1 MANILLIE
9 DNHHNQT
16 VFTATLRHHQHR
28 VTLAGDGEE
37 AIEILES
44 MIPELIIL
52 DLSLPRIDGWT
63 VAKTV
68 RTSASD
74 ALAKVPII
82 AVTAHAMKGDRQRA
96 IDAGCDEY
104 LSKPI
109 SPRELARKVSAVL
122 RARQR

>member
-16 VFTATLRHHQHR
+16 VFTATLQHHQHH
-28 VTLAGDGEE
+28 VTLASDGEE

-44 MIPELIIL
+44 MVPELIIL

-63 VAKTV
+63 VAKSIRSSPTE
-68 RTSASD
+68 
-74 ALAKVPII
+74 ALTKVPII

-96 IDAGCDEY
+96 LEAGCDEY

-109 SPRELARKVSAVL
+109 SPRELARKVTAVL
-122 RARQR
+122 QAHSS